1 MTKIFLVRHAEPNYA
16 NHEDSLREL
25 SEKGLRDRRMVTN
38 YLKDKEIDVV
48 VSSPYRRAIETI
60 EEFAENAGLEIETM
74 DGFRE
79 RKIDDQWID
88 DYESFSRKQW
98 GDFSYKLPGG
108 ECLQEVQDRNICALM
123 KTVKKYRGKNIVIGS
138 HGTAIS
144 TILHYFDNTFDYER
158 FKNVKDKMP
167 WIVEI
172 DMDDAANHVAIHPV
186 EDISGEIGQKSQA

>member
-1 MTKIFLVRHAEPNYA
+1 MTKVFLVRHAEPNYA

-98 GDFSYKLPGG
+98 GGFF
-108 ECLQEVQDRNICALM
+108 LQ
-123 KTVKKYRGKNIVIGS
+123 
-138 HGTAIS
+138 
-144 TILHYFDNTFDYER
+144 
-158 FKNVKDKMP
+158 
-167 WIVEI
+167 
-172 DMDDAANHVAIHPV
+172 AA
-186 EDISGEIGQKSQA
+186 GW